1 MDEVWQDSCGM
12 NDLSSTA
19 CVFCAIASGTGDAS
33 LVYEDPLLIGFLDI
47 NPVNEGHLLIA
58 PKSHVQDLADL
69 PPETL
74 AAMATL
80 AQRLAAGLRV
90 SGLRCEGVN
99 LFYADGEAAG
109 QEVFHSHLHVIP
121 RYDGDPFQIT
131 ADWDSPPSRSTLDR
145 HADLIREALYS
156 RS

>member
-1 MDEVWQDSCGM
+1 M
-12 NDLSSTA
+12 SSPA

-33 LVYEDPLLIGFLDI
+33 VVYEDPLLIAFLDI

-58 PKSHVQDLADL
+58 PRSHVQDLADL
-69 PPETL
+69 PSETL
-74 AAMATL
+74 TAMALL
-80 AQRLAAGLRV
+80 AQRLAVGLRL

-99 LFYADGEAAG
+99 LFYADGEVAG

-121 RYDGDPFQIT
+121 RYEGDPFQIT

-145 HADLIREALYS
+145 HAEQIRHALHGHA
-156 RS
+156 

>member
-1 MDEVWQDSCGM
+1 MRICAEMTDQ
-12 NDLSSTA
+12 SSRA

-33 LVYEDPLLIGFLDI
+33 VVYEDPLLIGFLDI

-58 PKSHVQDLADL
+58 PRSHVRDLADL
-69 PPETL
+69 SPETF

-80 AQRLAAGLRV
+80 AQRLAGGLRL

-99 LFYADGEAAG
+99 LFYADGKAAG

-131 ADWDSPPSRSTLDR
+131 ADWDSPPPRSTLDR
-145 HADLIREALYS
+145 HAGLIREAL
-156 RS
+156 RGHA

>member
-1 MDEVWQDSCGM
+1 MEM
-12 NDLSSTA
+12 NEPSRTD
-19 CVFCAIASGTGDAS
+19 CVFCAIASGTGEAS
-33 LVYEDPLLIGFLDI
+33 MVYEGPLLIGFLDI

-58 PKSHVQDLADL
+58 PTNHISDLADL

-80 AQRLAAGLRV
+80 AQRLAAGLRL
-90 SGLRCEGVN
+90 SGLRCEGIN

-121 RYDGDPFQIT
+121 RYEGDPFQIT
-131 ADWDSPPSRSTLDR
+131 ADWDSQPSRATLDR
-145 HADLIREALYS
+145 HAGLIREALRN

>member
-1 MDEVWQDSCGM
+1 M
-12 NDLSSTA
+12 
-19 CVFCAIASGTGDAS
+19 
-33 LVYEDPLLIGFLDI
+33 VYEDPLLIGFLDI

-58 PKSHVQDLADL
+58 PRSHVQDLADL
-69 PPETL
+69 PRGTL

-80 AQRLAAGLRV
+80 AQRLAAGLRL

-121 RYDGDPFQIT
+121 RYGGDPFQIT
-131 ADWDSPPSRSTLDR
+131 SDWDSPPSRSTLDR
-145 HADLIREALYS
+145 HADLIREAIYS